1 MSTVVAPAAIAPCH
15 RTRITGRELAAGVG
29 TGLGLA
35 VAAAMAT
42 SLIARAAAPRWAH
55 TEGLTVLIVAEVYL
69 AVIAGLLIAVRG
81 RAGAARLLALRRP
94 QARHVRLALA
104 LAVAATAAG
113 LAVSLAF
120 SPLSGGP
127 VATLQAIVR
136 DASDEARMPAA
147 TPLVWALI
155 LIRIL
160 ALTGTAEEMLFRGA
174 LYGWLRSR
182 FSVPATIALTT
193 GLFRARA
200 LLLPD
205 PAATGRHLRCGP
217 RLATAPQ
224 PHHRHHDRHA
234 RDGRFRGVPRRGG
247 TGLTHP

>member
-1 MSTVVAPAAIAPCH
+1 MSTVVPPAAIAPRH
-15 RTRITGRELAAGVG
+15 RTRITGRDLALGIG

-35 VAAAMAT
+35 VATAIAT

-69 AVIAGLLIAVRG
+69 MVIAGLLIAVRS

-94 QARHVRLALA
+94 RARHVWSALA

-127 VATLQAIVR
+127 AATLHAIVR
-136 DASDEARMPAA
+136 DTSDEAKMPTA

-174 LYGWLRSR
+174 LHGWLRRR
-182 FSVPATIALTT
+182 FSAPATIALTT
-193 GLFRARA
+193 TLFA
-200 LLLPD
+200 LEHSYYPILLPPVVIYGVALGWLRHRSHTITTTIVMHVTVD
-205 PAATGRHLRCGP
+205 FAAF
-217 RLATAPQ
+217 LAAVVL
-224 PHHRHHDRHA
+224 A
-234 RDGRFRGVPRRGG
+234 
-247 TGLTHP
+247 